1 MEQGNVTTVP
11 LQNSAPESAN
21 ENAHNN
27 NKENVPKLELIKYPA
42 ESISSTVERKSWF
55 SSSPS
60 KVCDHIPK
68 KSPKSSV
75 KETHLIRSDSQ
86 TSINS
91 CSAKRNNMTPGIPK
105 VHSSKGSTSRMLKSI
120 ILDDPNSPYE
130 IYPDSSVEYETESS
144 ISEKFDVESL
154 YSEAFETESNFSEV
168 SGIDDEMF
176 QVRKSKSLSK
186 SYNHNERM
194 IHNGTQVGVVTSHA
208 NTSPF
213 KSPTKEVTFCDK
225 AVETDESFHFQ
236 LLREKAHLEGRLES
250 ISQGQSSLVK
260 ERDHFRSLAN
270 SFEAQIKSLQK
281 QLDTVT
287 LEKKNVQK
295 SLDLQNTEQK
305 NWDNV
310 IKEYQSIVEAKNNEI
325 KGLKEDLSEAEQANT
340 RSKISYE
347 ELRVEMESKDGAI
360 TGLKKKIAELH
371 VEVQVLLQNKIQL
384 ENEVKNVR
392 LEMETLQKSKEWF
405 QEQLHVTQESRNKL
419 HQELIA
425 LQSTHVS
432 TSNNLEKIVTEKN
445 QLRQELIQT
454 QQRAVAEK
462 EVLMKHLE
470 TIEADMKERESMFD
484 DIQKDKGTAEAV
496 LVERIRK
503 LEVEKSHSTN
513 LSLTLSD
520 QEYQLNVLK
529 SECSE
534 KEKLIKSLEKEK
546 VEFTRQI
553 AILQKSLSDKEMIN
567 QQLSQ
572 QIKDLNVKI
581 KHSEMALSHAE
592 ELNNTLKDERTAMD
606 VALASANEEKRV
618 IHESLRTVS
627 ENLNKFQHNFKIMK
641 ADLVTKSSQ
650 AEQLLKEKHS
660 LEEALRKSEDCMFA
674 LRNEFQVQI
683 QSENQNRDVMLGD
696 LQKKKNDVESV
707 LNVYSKDL
715 LHYQQMVENL
725 SKKKAELESEINNLR
740 SGIEAEKNKVSFL
753 SEENILLKKRIS
765 ELEELEQNLTNK
777 IIETSDSL
785 KESIQT
791 PEDIRKNQ
799 ILLRTKKVL
808 YKKLKEKMKEC
819 DSLRTELMLKN
830 NSVLSEN
837 GVEKPCETCINI
849 ATHQSEL
856 LSSQNRVQELEEQL
870 KEFQKERDEQALFI
884 KRSEKVIIELEREK
898 GKAAG
903 KKLCILSCYFN
914 TIMHVIFM
922 DKKYIFNII
931 KLNLVISENYCI

>member
-1 MEQGNVTTVP
+1 MP
-11 LQNSAPESAN
+11 LQNSASESAN

-42 ESISSTVERKSWF
+42 ESISSTVEKKSWF

-60 KVCDHIPK
+60 KVNDHMPK
-68 KSPKSSV
+68 KSPNSSV
-75 KETHLIRSDSQ
+75 KEIHLIRSDSQ
-86 TSINS
+86 SSINS
-91 CSAKRNNMTPGIPK
+91 YSAKKNNVTNIPK

-130 IYPDSSVEYETESS
+130 LYPDSSVEYETESS

-176 QVRKSKSLSK
+176 QVRKSKHLSK
-186 SYNHNERM
+186 SYNHDERM

-213 KSPTKEVTFCDK
+213 KSPAKKVTFCDK

-236 LLREKAHLEGRLES
+236 LLREKANLEGRLES
-250 ISQGQSSLVK
+250 ISQDQSSLVK

-281 QLDTVT
+281 QLDTVV
-287 LEKKNVQK
+287 LEKKNAQK

-310 IKEYQSIVEAKNNEI
+310 IKEYQSIVESKNNEI

-425 LQSTHVS
+425 LQSAHVS
-432 TSNNLEKIVTEKN
+432 TSNSLEKIVTEKN

-546 VEFTRQI
+546 VEFTKQI
-553 AILQKSLSDKEMIN
+553 AILQKSLSDKEMMN

-592 ELNNTLKDERTAMD
+592 ELNNTLKEERTAMD

-660 LEEALRKSEDCMFA
+660 LEDALRKSEESIFA

-683 QSENQNRDVMLGD
+683 QSENQNRDVMLDD

-715 LHYQQMVENL
+715 LHYQQIVENL
-725 SKKKAELESEINNLR
+725 SKKKAELENEITSLR
-740 SGIEAEKNKVSFL
+740 SNVEAEKNKVSFL
-753 SEENILLKKRIS
+753 GEENLTLKRRIS

-819 DSLRTELMLKN
+819 DSLRNELMLKN
-830 NSVLSEN
+830 NSVLPEN
-837 GVEKPCETCINI
+837 GVDKPCETCINI

-884 KRSEKVIIELEREK
+884 KRTEKVIIELEREK
-898 GKAAG
+898 GKASG
-903 KKLCILSCYFN
+903 KKYCISSCYFT
-914 TIMHVIFM
+914 TIMLSYF
-922 DKKYIFNII
+922 Y
-931 KLNLVISENYCI
+931 E

>member
-1 MEQGNVTTVP
+1 MP
-11 LQNSAPESAN
+11 LQNLASESAN

-42 ESISSTVERKSWF
+42 ESISSSVEKKSWF

-60 KVCDHIPK
+60 KVNDHIPK
-68 KSPKSSV
+68 KSPNNSV
-75 KETHLIRSDSQ
+75 KETHLVRSDSQ

-91 CSAKRNNMTPGIPK
+91 YSVKKNNVTPNIPK

-130 IYPDSSVEYETESS
+130 LYPDSSVEYETESS

-176 QVRKSKSLSK
+176 QVRKSKNLSK
-186 SYNHNERM
+186 SYNHDERM

-213 KSPTKEVTFCDK
+213 KSPVKKVAFCDK

-236 LLREKAHLEGRLES
+236 LLREKANLEGRLES
-250 ISQGQSSLVK
+250 ISQDQSSLVK

-281 QLDTVT
+281 QLDTVV
-287 LEKKNVQK
+287 LEKKNAQK

-310 IKEYQSIVEAKNNEI
+310 IKEYQSIVESKNNEI
-325 KGLKEDLSEAEQANT
+325 KGLKEDLSAAEQANT

-425 LQSTHVS
+425 LQSAHVS
-432 TSNNLEKIVTEKN
+432 TSNSLEKIVTEKN

-529 SECSE
+529 SECNE

-546 VEFTRQI
+546 VEFSKQI
-553 AILQKSLSDKEMIN
+553 AILQKSLSDKEMMN

-592 ELNNTLKDERTAMD
+592 ELNNTLKEERTAMD

-660 LEEALRKSEDCMFA
+660 LEDALRKSEESIFA
-674 LRNEFQVQI
+674 LRKEFQVQI
-683 QSENQNRDVMLGD
+683 QSENQNRDVMLDD

-715 LHYQQMVENL
+715 LHYQQIVENL
-725 SKKKAELESEINNLR
+725 LKKKAELENEITSLR
-740 SGIEAEKNKVSFL
+740 SNVEAEKNKVSFL
-753 SEENILLKKRIS
+753 GEENLTLKRRIS

-791 PEDIRKNQ
+791 PEDVRKNQ
-799 ILLRTKKVL
+799 IFLRTKKVL

-819 DSLRTELMLKN
+819 DSLRNELMLKN
-830 NSVLSEN
+830 NSVLPEN
-837 GVEKPCETCINI
+837 GVDKPCETCINI

-870 KEFQKERDEQALFI
+870 KELQKERDEQALFI
-884 KRSEKVIIELEREK
+884 KRTEKVIIELEREK
-898 GKAAG
+898 GKASG
-903 KKLCILSCYFN
+903 KKLCISSCYFN
-914 TIMHVIFM
+914 
-922 DKKYIFNII
+922 Y
-931 KLNLVISENYCI
+931 

>member
-1 MEQGNVTTVP
+1 MP
-11 LQNSAPESAN
+11 LQNSAS
-21 ENAHNN
+21 ENANGNAQNN
-27 NKENVPKLELIKYPA
+27 DKENVSKLELIKYPA
-42 ESISSTVERKSWF
+42 ESISSTVEKKSWF

-60 KVCDHIPK
+60 KISDHLPK
-68 KSPKSSV
+68 KSSKSTV
-75 KETHLIRSDSQ
+75 KETHLNRSDSQ
-86 TSINS
+86 SSINS
-91 CSAKRNNMTPGIPK
+91 YSARKNSITPSIPR

-120 ILDDPNSPYE
+120 ILDDTSSPYE
-130 IYPDSSVEYETESS
+130 IYPDSSVDYETESS

-176 QVRKSKSLSK
+176 QVRKSKNHSK
-186 SYNHNERM
+186 SFNHEERM
-194 IHNGTQVGVVTSHA
+194 IHNGTQVGVITSHA

-213 KSPTKEVTFCDK
+213 KSPTKQIIFCDK

-236 LLREKAHLEGRLES
+236 LLREKANLEGRLES
-250 ISQGQSSLVK
+250 ISQDQNSLVK

-281 QLDTVT
+281 QLDLVI
-287 LEKKNVQK
+287 LEKKNAQK

-310 IKEYQSIVEAKNNEI
+310 IKEYQSIIETKNNEI
-325 KGLKEDLSEAEQANT
+325 KGLKEDISESEQANT

-347 ELRVEMESKDGAI
+347 ELRVEMESKEGAI

-405 QEQLHVTQESRNKL
+405 QEQLHATQESRNKL

-425 LQSTHVS
+425 LQSAHVS
-432 TSNNLEKIVTEKN
+432 TSNNLEKVITEKN

-484 DIQKDKGTAEAV
+484 EIQKDKGTAEAV

-503 LEVEKSHSTN
+503 LEEEKSHSTN

-529 SECSE
+529 SDCDE
-534 KEKLIKSLEKEK
+534 KEKFIKALEKEK
-546 VEFTRQI
+546 VEFSKQI
-553 AILQKSLSDKEMIN
+553 AILQKSLSDKEMMN
-567 QQLSQ
+567 QQLTQ
-572 QIKDLNVKI
+572 QIKDLNVKL
-581 KHSEMALSHAE
+581 KHSEMALSHVE
-592 ELNNTLKDERTAMD
+592 ELNNTLKEERTAMD

-618 IHESLRTVS
+618 IHESLRSVS
-627 ENLNKFQHNFKIMK
+627 ENLSKFQHNFKIMK

-660 LEEALRKSEDCMFA
+660 LEEALKKSEDSIFA
-674 LRNEFQVQI
+674 LRKEFEGQI
-683 QSENQNRDVMLGD
+683 QSENQNRNVMLDD
-696 LQKKKNDVESV
+696 LKKKKNDVESV
-707 LNVYSKDL
+707 LTVYSKDL

-725 SKKKAELESEINNLR
+725 SKKKAELENEMDCLR
-740 SGIEAEKNKVSFL
+740 SGVESEKSKVNIL
-753 SEENILLKKRIS
+753 REENLSLKKRVS

-799 ILLRTKKVL
+799 ILVRTKKVL

-819 DSLRTELMLKN
+819 DNLRNELLLKN
-830 NSVLSEN
+830 KSALPENSAP
-837 GVEKPCETCINI
+837 KPCEACINL
-849 ATHQSEL
+849 ANHQTDL

-870 KEFQKERDEQALFI
+870 KELQKERDEQALFI
-884 KRSEKVIIELEREK
+884 KKNEEVIIELEREK

-903 KKLCILSCYFN
+903 KIIFIKFYYFN
-914 TIMHVIFM
+914 YFIFIIHNV
-922 DKKYIFNII
+922 KFFNISI
-931 KLNLVISENYCI
+931 KICFN